1 MTKVFLL
8 SALTVLVF
16 SSCQKQ
22 PKADFTMSKSE
33 CYLGESVTLTS
44 TSTDASSLKWTFDN
58 VSTSTGSS
66 ANYTPSST
74 GFKVIKL
81 EGLSKNGKKTD
92 DVTKTLT
99 VKNQNEAFKGN
110 YIGNGNSGCEIPNLL
125 IETSGENQI
134 KFDLDGTGGY
144 VYAIVN
150 STKSATLISNSSFYV
165 ESDGST
171 LSITGGSVSLNGNS
185 LTLTINFSYYDATS
199 GSSTSSSCTS
209 AFNK

>member
-1 MTKVFLL
+1 MRKTILL
-8 SALTVLVF
+8 SALTALVF
-16 SSCQKQ
+16 TSCQKQ
-22 PKADFTMSKSE
+22 PKADFTMSKTE
-33 CYLGESVTLTS
+33 CYLGETVALTS
-44 TSTDASSLKWTFDN
+44 ASTDASSLKWTFDN
-58 VSTSTGSS
+58 GSTSTESS

-92 DVTKTLT
+92 DVSKTLT

-134 KFDLDGTGGY
+134 KFDLDGAGGY

-150 STKSATLISNSSFYV
+150 STKSATLISNSSFDEY
-165 ESDGST
+165 SDGST
-171 LSITGGSVSLNGNS
+171 QSITGGSVSLNGSS
-185 LTLTINFSYYDATS
+185 LTLTVNLSFYDASDNST
-199 GSSTSSSCTS
+199 TSSSCTS